1 MSEIFKYNFSLICES
16 SNIQRL
22 VRGPGCIDHFHLG
35 SSRTNFSKSNIS
47 PAPSPAA
54 PPAFSEDVWT
64 VDCANL
70 LITALLSSVF
80 TPKPREDFST
90 WEPHFPVDVD
100 FRAFFWWFRA
110 LQDLKYLYY
119 LCERAGKQIY
129 KCNTIYSR
137 KIKHELLIPRSLS
150 LSTQNRDK
158 LINPFNG
165 HMQL

>member
-1 MSEIFKYNFSLICES
+1 MWKFKYLEVGAGTRVYRSLSFGQQQDQLFKVKYITS
-16 SNIQRL
+16 SI
-22 VRGPGCIDHFHLG
+22 
-35 SSRTNFSKSNIS
+35 SRR
-47 PAPSPAA
+47 

-64 VDCANL
+64 VDCAIL
-70 LITALLSSVF
+70 LITALLSSVI

-110 LQDLKYLYY
+110 LQGLKYLYY

-129 KCNTIYSR
+129 KCNTMYSR
-137 KIKHELLIPRSLS
+137 KIKHELLIPRYLS

-165 HMQL
+165 HMQLQKVRTF

>member
-1 MSEIFKYNFSLICES
+1 MWKFKYLEVGAGTRVYRSLSFGQQQDQLFKVKYITS
-16 SNIQRL
+16 SISRL
-22 VRGPGCIDHFHLG
+22 
-35 SSRTNFSKSNIS
+35 
-47 PAPSPAA
+47 PAS
-54 PPAFSEDVWT
+54 FLWGR
-64 VDCANL
+64 VDCAIL

-129 KCNTIYSR
+129 KCNTMYSR

>member
-1 MSEIFKYNFSLICES
+1 MWKFKYFEVGAGTRVYRSLSFGQQQDQLFKVKYITS
-16 SNIQRL
+16 SI
-22 VRGPGCIDHFHLG
+22 
-35 SSRTNFSKSNIS
+35 SRRPVSFL
-47 PAPSPAA
+47 
-54 PPAFSEDVWT
+54 WGR
-64 VDCANL
+64 VDCAIL
-70 LITALLSSVF
+70 LITALFSSVF

-129 KCNTIYSR
+129 KCNTMYSR

-165 HMQL
+165 HMQLQKVRTF